1 MDYPIQSPGQ
11 LFAHLR
17 SLRKSRG
24 LNQVQ
29 LGAVLGVGPT
39 RIARI
44 EGDPTA
50 VSVEQF
56 LALLGALGAQM
67 VLRSNGLGDDADAP
81 RGCIQCD
88 VDETFADQTAPGGR
102 ALVTDFPASA
112 WQSFTSG

>member
-11 LFAHLR
+11 LSAHLR

-29 LGAVLGVGPT
+29 LGAVLGVGQT

-44 EGDPTA
+44 ERDPTA

-56 LALLGALGAQM
+56 LALLGALGIQM
-67 VLRSNGLGDDADAP
+67 ALRPNGPGSASDASADASNGALTKTALTRRHRLGEP
-81 RGCIQCD
+81 
-88 VDETFADQTAPGGR
+88 
-102 ALVTDFPASA
+102 
-112 WQSFTSG
+112 W

>member
-11 LFAHLR
+11 LSAHLR

-29 LGAVLGVGPT
+29 LGALLGVGQT

-44 EGDPTA
+44 ERDPAA

-56 LALLGALGAQM
+56 LALLGALGVQM
-67 VLRSNGLGDDADAP
+67 VLRANGPSGVADVAADASLAP
-81 RGCIQCD
+81 STRHAPTRRRPP
-88 VDETFADQTAPGGR
+88 DEP
-102 ALVTDFPASA
+102 
-112 WQSFTSG
+112 W